1 MTLATDLKTDLKTA
15 LDRYVALIKADYAG
29 WHRPH
34 GNDLIHDEMVRE
46 FDAGVSYEVSRKF
59 VKVITGAANGHTS
72 VHSFIVLA
80 DDGKFKRGDI
90 LKAASW
96 KAPAKNFARGNV
108 LAGNLKNVR
117 WTGAF

>member
-1 MTLATDLKTDLKTA
+1 MTLATDLKTA
-15 LDRYVALIKADYAG
+15 LDRYVAHIKADYAG
-29 WHRPH
+29 WHRPR
-34 GNDLIHDEMVRE
+34 GNDHIRDEMVRE

-59 VKVITGAANGHTS
+59 VKVITGQASGNTS